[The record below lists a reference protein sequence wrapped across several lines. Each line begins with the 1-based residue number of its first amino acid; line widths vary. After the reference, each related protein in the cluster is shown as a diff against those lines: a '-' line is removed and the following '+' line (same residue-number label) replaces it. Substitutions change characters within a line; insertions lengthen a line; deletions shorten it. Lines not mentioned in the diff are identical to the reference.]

1 MYPDERVVRLVTFE
15 FVPIRIHVRDAGDV
29 YTRVSQQLNVQWTP
43 TVLILDE
50 DGIERHRVEGFLP
63 VDDFLAQLKL
73 GLARIA
79 FQRGAFDE
87 AERRFRQVVDEHPQ
101 SDPAPEALYWIG
113 VSRYKGQGDASALAE
128 PARAFSTRYTD
139 SAWAKKASVWRAA

>member
-15 FVPIRIHVRDAGDV
+15 FVPIRIHVRDADNV
-29 YTRVSQQLNVQWTP
+29 YARLSQQLNVQWTP

-50 DGIERHRVEGFLP
+50 DGVERHRIEGFLP

-87 AERRFRQVVDEHPQ
+87 AERRFRQVVEEHPQ
-101 SDPAPEALYWIG
+101 SEAAPEALYWAG
-113 VSRYKGQGDASALAE
+113 VSRYKGKGDASALAE
-128 PARAFSTRYTD
+128 TASAFTTRYTD